1 MEAYDKEDEDEHSRL
16 LKEQDQHEKQ
26 SMSQMPHIDDA
37 EYARMIEM
45 SENFGRGDAKMEDLE
60 INDDEEEKLPRDKRT
75 ESRGEH
81 QSISNGEDDG
91 DNEEQ
96 DDNQRFLSKQRSAFN
111 TDANPYKKQILPTSS
126 FIKRT
131 AFTQDSESPS
141 KYQTPQRNQNFA
153 PFGEVSRSSNKTNL
167 HPRQDLN
174 EEFRREVVEQ
184 VRIRV
189 EELQSKMKSKS
200 DMFYVMRHMCK
211 KHLCLS

>member
-16 LKEQDQHEKQ
+16 LNEQDQHEKQ
-26 SMSQMPHIDDA
+26 SMSQMPRIDDA

-45 SENFGRGDAKMEDLE
+45 SENFGRGDANMEDLE
-60 INDDEEEKLPRDKRT
+60 INDDEEEKLPRNKKT

-81 QSISNGEDDG
+81 QSISNGEDDEE
-91 DNEEQ
+91 NEEQ
-96 DDNQRFLSKQRSAFN
+96 DDSQRFLSKQRSAFN

-141 KYQTPQRNQNFA
+141 KYQTPQRNPNFA

-167 HPRQDLN
+167 PPRQDLN

-211 KHLCLS
+211 KHLCLN